1 MGPWEALHCHLFDD
15 SQGSRG
21 LKLKARERSLWQ
33 SPPFFSFVKLP
44 KPSALS
50 TAQNGIT
57 DGVGEGRKGSPP
69 TPRNTSM
76 AFRGPHAVP
85 SSGTIKDA
93 A

>member
-44 KPSALS
+44 KPSVKTPLVAH
-50 TAQNGIT
+50 NGFFYPSLPNLLHKLI
-57 DGVGEGRKGSPP
+57 RMAS
-69 TPRNTSM
+69 
-76 AFRGPHAVP
+76 AFRPL
-85 SSGTIKDA
+85 SSFTFFDLKG
-93 A
+93 